1 MKYTAYETYID
12 FLFSPEAKQRYPY
25 LDFRVDIVSAG
36 DVSTYCPPDG
46 SYVIPAASI
55 HTIAMKHLSPSAR
68 IDWQAGLLGE
78 NNGQYSETDLTY
90 DEVFNEP
97 ASGKIDQCDYI
108 RAYADKAYWDAI
120 VQKYASDAGEDD
132 GPMTEAEWRSKRSA
146 RYEEEANAERRA
158 QSEAQMTESEKLMR
172 ELAPEY
178 PFCSGY
184 KESEYDQYGIPL
196 TFLNGEEAAVTAVN
210 WRAEGDKLSV
220 SSGALISIDKPD
232 TGEVIPVGYIDFM
245 KTGVCN
251 YYELQFDPTG
261 LLKLK

>member
-36 DVSTYCPPDG
+36 DVGTYCPPDG
-46 SYVIPAASI
+46 SYTIPAASI
-55 HTIAMKHLSPSAR
+55 HTIAMKYLSPSAR

-108 RAYADKAYWDAI
+108 RDYADKAYWDSLI
-120 VQKYASDAGEDD
+120 KLYASSNQTNPDAQAQAAYNKKDLNAMQASIQNAKESWLNDPD
-132 GPMTEAEWRSKRSA
+132 NLTEI
-146 RYEEEANAERRA
+146 
-158 QSEAQMTESEKLMR
+158 
-172 ELAPEY
+172 LATEY
-178 PFCSGY
+178 PF
-184 KESEYDQYGIPL
+184 KPVFDEKEYDQYGIPL

-232 TGEVIPVGYIDFM
+232 TGEVIPVGYIDFQ